1 MGGGRHDELACG
13 EAARAVLQLIAC
25 VEQHGQAL
33 AYIRLDTDALDEHEP
48 CLCTRLHLPH
58 STGRVGISEGVVLTS
73 GHALEHLQLGKDV
86 APIRIPL
93 LAPLRAFCA
102 SGAWT
107 HMSVYS
113 RRGGLVHGRQGR
125 VHNLVAIDVHND
137 RSFDVTSP
145 NDAYRSGGPRHG
157 S

>member
-113 RRGGLVHGRQGR
+113 RRGGLVHGPCWAGIRGSHTIR
-125 VHNLVAIDVHND
+125 RNLSTRLPLTELQNEQDW
-137 RSFDVTSP
+137 
-145 NDAYRSGGPRHG
+145 
-157 S
+157 